1 MQKPLPIDLKSEKLM
16 SLKLLGVPL
25 SNYFNM
31 VKHSLMHKGL
41 DFEEVNTRPSQEA
54 DFLAKSPMGKVPV
67 LETAHGCLTE
77 TDAILDYLEETYPQ
91 KPLFPTD
98 PFARAKV
105 RQLMKTQELY
115 VEGPAHELIM
125 AIFGGEVPEHVKAN
139 SQPAARK
146 GLAAIGRLV
155 KFSPWIAGEA
165 LTYADVLVFYSFTLS
180 NRLTGMVYG
189 WDMLQEI
196 PGLAAWYEKFGALEV
211 TQKVMAD
218 NKAASEKLA
227 NRIK

>member
-1 MQKPLPIDLKSEKLM
+1 M

-25 SNYFNM
+25 SNYYNM
-31 VKHSLMHKGL
+31 VKHSLMHKGIA
-41 DFEEVNTRPSQEA
+41 FEEVMTRPSQEA

-67 LETAHGCLTE
+67 LQTEQGFLTE
-77 TDAILDYLEETYPQ
+77 TDAILDYLEETIPQ
-91 KPLFPTD
+91 NPLFPTD
-98 PFARAKV
+98 PFARARV

-125 AIFGGEVPEHVKAN
+125 AIFGGDVPEHVKAN

-155 KFSPWIAGEA
+155 QFSPWIAGEEI
-165 LTYADVLVFYSFTLS
+165 TFADILVFYSFTLS

-189 WDMLQEI
+189 WDMLQEV
-196 PGLAAWYEKFGALEV
+196 PGLAAWYEKFGALDI
-211 TQKVMAD
+211 TMKVMAD
-218 NKAASEKLA
+218 NRAASEKLA